1 MFSSKKPIKVN
12 FKICFIA
19 RYTVNLN
26 TNLIK
31 INFKCYFYFLSF
43 IKFYKNAIISR
54 DKKFYNTHNYGG
66 ENVYI
71 KQFGCYSIKL
81 QQTSQFYRH
90 ENLVLAAS

>member
-1 MFSSKKPIKVN
+1 MRHTANS
-12 FKICFIA
+12 
-19 RYTVNLN
+19 N

-81 QQTSQFYRH
+81 QQASQFYWH
-90 ENLVLAAS
+90 ENLVLVAS